1 MPRWNERTRL
11 QALIALMTGAG
22 FALTLIVFY
31 PGIMTYDAKYV
42 YLAIK
47 GGAGDWQSPVMT
59 WLWSV
64 IDPIA
69 PGSGSM
75 FLLIAGTYWLA
86 FGVLALAMARRSA
99 WLALA
104 LPVLALTPPAFMMI
118 GVIWRDML
126 LAGTWLLAASLVFA
140 TAECNR
146 PIRVPAQ
153 LIALLL
159 IAFGVLLRPNALLAA
174 PLLAAYAIWPARFSL
189 TRSALIYL
197 PAALAFYSLVPL
209 VYYTALGAKR
219 EHPLHSI
226 FVFDL
231 GGISHFARENQ
242 FPSTWSPSE
251 TKLLLDGCYK
261 PTLWDIYWTQ
271 DPCKFVMAKLEG
283 EKIFGT
289 PAMTDAWRRAVTR
302 HPLAYLQH
310 RGAFMWTFLAGANL
324 TMWTHDIE
332 GFDTSVFANRPAFNT
347 LRSLHD
353 VLKETLLFRAGVWLL
368 ACVGI
373 AAFAWRKRA
382 TPQGAFALA
391 ACGSAILYV
400 LTLFFVGVAPDFRYA
415 YWAVL
420 AALASIPVVAARP
433 AALAQREAVP

>member
-140 TAECNR
+140 TVECNR

-197 PAALAFYSLVPL
+197 PAAVAFYALV
-209 VYYTALGAKR
+209 KR
-219 EHPLHSI
+219 
-226 FVFDL
+226 
-231 GGISHFARENQ
+231 
-242 FPSTWSPSE
+242 
-251 TKLLLDGCYK
+251 
-261 PTLWDIYWTQ
+261 
-271 DPCKFVMAKLEG
+271 
-283 EKIFGT
+283 
-289 PAMTDAWRRAVTR
+289 TR
-302 HPLAYLQH
+302 
-310 RGAFMWTFLAGANL
+310 
-324 TMWTHDIE
+324 
-332 GFDTSVFANRPAFNT
+332 
-347 LRSLHD
+347 
-353 VLKETLLFRAGVWLL
+353 
-368 ACVGI
+368 
-373 AAFAWRKRA
+373 
-382 TPQGAFALA
+382 
-391 ACGSAILYV
+391 
-400 LTLFFVGVAPDFRYA
+400 
-415 YWAVL
+415 
-420 AALASIPVVAARP
+420 
-433 AALAQREAVP
+433 